1 MIAHSIILF
10 FVTLLFVLVMTAKYK
25 ISPFITLISAA
36 FLYGLFSGVDPG
48 ALTLMITAGAAR
60 IFQILGIMVFCG
72 VCIAHMLRQSGYI
85 DVIVKDIGR
94 YIKSQEYT
102 SGIGGFILSIPLMCC
117 NTAFVVLA
125 PIIEQ
130 KKAKHTNI
138 LLYTA
143 AIASII
149 SFVLIYPSPFVV
161 PIVSVLLPDLAD
173 PFHLNLI
180 TIPVALL
187 MLALLL
193 YFVRRHV
200 IADKSVDSEKETGIE
215 DIITYDIT
223 TRVKAWAPIVS
234 PIILMSIGILFSP
247 FSFLSNISIALFI
260 GLIITMLVVS
270 KQSRDDGIHNGTK
283 YSGLIMFDLCGAGAL
298 GAVISQSSFPQ
309 DIFQLSLAL
318 PLIFIPFVLALFLQA
333 ATGSRVVSAATTAH
347 ILAAATTTMPSLS
360 GSIHSVAL
368 VLMIAGGSCMV
379 SFVSDPYFWLVKRFT
394 KDDMLGAVERYTLP
408 LMGIGALIG
417 AIGILIQIILTN
429 T

>member
-1 MIAHSIILF
+1 MIINSILLF
-10 FVTLLFVLVMTAKYK
+10 FVILLFVLVMTAKYK

-36 FLYGLFSGVDPG
+36 CMYGLFSGVDPG
-48 ALTLMITAGAAR
+48 ALPLIITSGAAR

-72 VCIAHMLRQSGYI
+72 VCIAHMLHQSGYI
-85 DVIVKDIGR
+85 DIIVRDIER

-102 SGIGGFILSIPLMCC
+102 AGIGGFILSIPLMCC

-125 PIIEQ
+125 PII
-130 KKAKHTNI
+130 KRSKTNHTNI

-149 SFVLIYPSPFVV
+149 SFVLIYPSPAVV
-161 PIVSVLLPDLAD
+161 PIVSVLLPSLVD
-173 PFHLNLI
+173 PLRLNLI
-180 TIPVALL
+180 TIPVALI

-193 YFVRRHV
+193 YFVKRH
-200 IADKSVDSEKETGIE
+200 IRADNNADSQKETNIE
-215 DIITYDIT
+215 DIIMHDMKTHI
-223 TRVKAWAPIVS
+223 KAWAPIIS
-234 PIILMSIGILFSP
+234 PIILMCIGILYSP

-260 GLIITMLVVS
+260 GLIIAMLVVP
-270 KQSRDDGIHNGTK
+270 KKARDEGIHTGTK
-283 YSGLIMFDLCGAGAL
+283 YAGLIMFDLCGAGAL
-298 GAVISQSSFPQ
+298 GAVISQSSFPE

-347 ILAAATTTMPSLS
+347 ILAAATTVPGFA
-360 GSIHSVAL
+360 GSIHPIAL

-379 SFVSDPYFWLVKRFT
+379 SFVSDPYFWLIKRFT
-394 KDDMLGAVERYTLP
+394 NDDTIDVVKRYTLP

-417 AIGILIQIILTN
+417 MSGILIQLVLTN
-429 T
+429 A